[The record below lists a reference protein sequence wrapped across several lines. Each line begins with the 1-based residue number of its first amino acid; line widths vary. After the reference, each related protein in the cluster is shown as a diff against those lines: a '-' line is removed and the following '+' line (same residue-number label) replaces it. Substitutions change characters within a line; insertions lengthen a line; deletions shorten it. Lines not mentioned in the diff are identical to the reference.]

1 MEAMKD
7 LTPEM
12 ALTKQ
17 YEEEAE
23 KARLAADKYRDDVLL
38 KVSAQLEESKAAKK
52 AQAEAKKKEM
62 EDALRWVVRRIVFNC
77 CFSPDVI
84 FNVSF

>member
-1 MEAMKD
+1 MKD

-23 KARLAADKYRDDVLL
+23 KARAEADKYRDEVLI
-38 KVSAQLEESKAAKK
+38 KMSAQLEEAKREKQAA
-52 AQAEAKKKEM
+52 AEAKKLEM
-62 EDALRWVVRRIVFNC
+62 EEALRVVYTCTSNNQKLCLYITLLKT
-77 CFSPDVI
+77 
-84 FNVSF
+84 

>member
-1 MEAMKD
+1 MKD

-23 KARLAADKYRDDVLL
+23 KARLEADKYRSGVMS
-38 KVSAQLEESKAAKK
+38 KMSAQLEKAK
-52 AQAEAKKKEM
+52 ADKLAQSEAKKKEM
-62 EDALRWVVRRIVFNC
+62 EEALR
-77 CFSPDVI
+77 
-84 FNVSF
+84 

>member
-1 MEAMKD
+1 MKD

-23 KARLAADKYRDDVLL
+23 KARAEADKYRDEVLI
-38 KVSAQLEESKAAKK
+38 KMSAQLEEAKREKQAA
-52 AQAEAKKKEM
+52 AEAKKLEM
-62 EDALRWVVRRIVFNC
+62 EEALRFVYASN
-77 CFSPDVI
+77 
-84 FNVSF
+84 N

>member
-1 MEAMKD
+1 MQD

-23 KARLAADKYRDDVLL
+23 KARAEADRYRDDVLI
-38 KVSAQLEESKAAKK
+38 KMAAQLEEAKREKQAAADAKK
-52 AQAEAKKKEM
+52 QELE
-62 EDALRWVVRRIVFNC
+62 EALRFVLVF
-77 CFSPDVI
+77 
-84 FNVSF
+84 